1 MTAAD
6 PAITVRAVLYAF
18 GFETVAVVVGDL
30 YFLDPRPL
38 PGQEGPERG
47 VRLEVRLLARQ
58 ELHGSIYSAQPI
70 VIDQPVWRA
79 DLLESVEGPPG
90 SFDRTHHHPRFVGWE
105 PGRRQFDPAMTDDPI
120 AFVGTELADLPA
132 LLERARIDPA
142 SVAPADVEAL
152 GAAIPEILETTRR
165 LLARVHAGE
174 LARPPAETAGSARVG
189 WL

>member
-1 MTAAD
+1 M
-6 PAITVRAVLYAF
+6 LYAF
-18 GFETVAVVVGDL
+18 GFETVGVVVGDL
-30 YFLDPRPL
+30 YFIDPHPE

-79 DLLESVEGPPG
+79 DLLESVDAAPG

-105 PGRRQFDPAMTDDPI
+105 PGKREFEQAMSGDPV
-120 AFVGTELADLPA
+120 AFVGAQLEDLPA
-132 LLERARIDPA
+132 LLERARLEPSSVPA
-142 SVAPADVEAL
+142 ADVDAL
-152 GAAIPEILETTRR
+152 RRTIPEILDTTRR
-165 LLARVHAGE
+165 LLDRVWAGD
-174 LARPPAETAGSARVG
+174 LARPPAETADSARVG